1 MGRKKKEGAKRGKEY
16 WDDYWKDN
24 KDKILMKRRRRY
36 REDPE
41 YANKVRERARAA
53 RLKSKSNPS
62 ASTAAGKKK
71 NWRPLTVT
79 HNGQQYTCHYISTMA
94 EKVGRTTQTID
105 MWLRCGAMPPTPFVS
120 DAGHRLFTDG
130 MISSVSQFVAGKRH
144 VDRKAMRA
152 FLDKRWDAMGFAINC
167 KGAE

>member
-24 KDKILMKRRRRY
+24 KDKILLKRRKRY

-41 YANKVRERARAA
+41 YANKVRERARIA
-53 RLKSKSNPS
+53 RAKSKSNPQPP
-62 ASTAAGKKK
+62 TGKKN
-71 NWRPLTVT
+71 NWQPLQVV
-79 HNGQQYTCHYISTMA
+79 HDGQQYTCHYISTLA
-94 EKVGRTTQTID
+94 RKVGRTTQTID

-120 DAGHRLFTDG
+120 DAGHRLFTEG

-144 VDRKAMRA
+144 VNRKEMRL
-152 FLDKRWDAMGFAINC
+152 FLNKRWLSMGFAIDC
-167 KGAE
+167 KEAG